1 MSALRLKA
9 DVLVFGAGGPLSAT
23 SRHSATYVIG
33 LRIVGALTASTSSAR
48 RRSHP
53 QPSRRTELS
62 TERDGEVRILL
73 PLLFAETCVTLDQL
87 VQPSDKLAAAW
98 ALPSRNCCQTDM
110 KLLNST

>member
-1 MSALRLKA
+1 
-9 DVLVFGAGGPLSAT
+9 
-23 SRHSATYVIG
+23 VIG

-87 VQPSDKLAAAW
+87 GRALINAQPQADAGELDESEVVGGELVVSGRDAA
-98 ALPSRNCCQTDM
+98 T
-110 KLLNST
+110 LLDLVKEPLH